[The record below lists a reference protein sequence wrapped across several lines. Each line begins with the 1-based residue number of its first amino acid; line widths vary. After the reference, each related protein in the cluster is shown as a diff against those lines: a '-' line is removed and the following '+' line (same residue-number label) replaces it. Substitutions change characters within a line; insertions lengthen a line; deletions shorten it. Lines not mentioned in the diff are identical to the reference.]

1 MIGVPTRQKEAIQ
14 QQHSVGNQSEFS
26 LDSASTRAR
35 SSKGV
40 VAADVAHVVVAHVVV
55 GADNDVAGRQRW
67 DYLHCPADGCVF
79 APTRSPSLP
88 FGSHGGGSAWGPTG
102 PPVGSSRN
110 IRAAA
115 AAVGVAAAVDF
126 VVVERPSSGW
136 TSSGLSC
143 YSSLCSCSSS
153 CWHTAADGVAVFASV
168 TSPVPFPDLIGAGP
182 MPVARGTP
190 STLAC
195 HRVSARR
202 RHWYRRHR
210 ETVLVHCRIPA
221 GPIR

>member
-1 MIGVPTRQKEAIQ
+1 VPTRQKEAIQ

-40 VAADVAHVVVAHVVV
+40 AAADVAHVVVVAAVV
-55 GADNDVAGRQRW
+55 ADNDVAGRQRW

-88 FGSHGGGSAWGPTG
+88 SGSHGGGSAWEPIG

-110 IRAAA
+110 IH
-115 AAVGVAAAVDF
+115 AAVGVGVAAVDF

-136 TSSGLSC
+136 TSSGSSC
-143 YSSLCSCSSS
+143 YSSSSSCWSS
-153 CWHTAADGVAVFASV
+153 CWHTAADGVAVFAVV
-168 TSPVPFPDLIGAGP
+168 TSPVPFLDLIGAGP
-182 MPVARGTP
+182 MPGARGTP

-202 RHWYRRHR
+202 HHWFRRHR
-210 ETVLVHCRIPA
+210 EMVSVRCRIPA